1 MSNLFTLQNNLVI
14 DLFEIKLSD
23 FEGYFLFHGSK
34 NLTKDVVFQGRIYI
48 YIPSEIS
55 NLEYNSEGKQNR
67 PSLSIANVNNYIS
80 NIIKDRNDFL
90 GKRFYRKKILAK
102 DLDDSNFGGTNKN
115 TLGTNFFT
123 DYISLDTYIIHKKN
137 NESKEKVDFEL
148 ANILD
153 IDGLTCP
160 TRKIYNNTCQ
170 WQYRGCGCN
179 YGKFYGY
186 SGPVMKV
193 KQIQFSTLSSVTS
206 NTTLFGTFPTL
217 STHLLADTGVTF
229 DGTTT
234 KTTKNNV
241 ITTWL
246 KLTAWADQSGTSKTV
261 TLGGSPK
268 KYTNNGRLNNKQG
281 ILFNTT
287 DSLYVVKDYS
297 AINTTVFYV
306 SEMVDA
312 INVGGRMQRGLQAAY
327 NDCLLGYMAK
337 DGSSYAD
344 SAYFQNA
351 GAQFYCSYGSV
362 KAQLNN
368 PIVYGLVN
376 QLNTAN
382 NLFTKNGEI
391 VKSNVPPTTY
401 TSSNFNYPSINFD
414 TTILP
419 ASQYSEIVLYELIIF
434 EGTLTKKQVDA
445 VNNYLCTKYSIPYSS
460 VISYYETKSSADY
473 FTGNYAQEGNLGIPM
488 ADENNK
494 TFLATANPTISKF
507 DSYSLDKI
515 NYKGDYD
522 PNTLYVRGD
531 FVKIDA
537 NIDYDFNEPFIQKN
551 NETPSK
557 FFVLISENSSG
568 KNPFND
574 TINWKEDKCSKTL
587 NGCSLRFGDLGTLP
601 FGSFPGTV
609 SYEYRLPG

>member
-34 NLTKDVVFQGRIYI
+34 NLTKDVVFQGRTYI

-102 DLDDSNFGGTNKN
+102 DLDDSNFGGANKN
-115 TLGTNFFT
+115 TLGTNFT
-123 DYISLDTYIIHKKN
+123 QDYISLDTFIIHKKN
-137 NESKEKVDFEL
+137 NETKEKVDFEL

-160 TRKIYNNTCQ
+160 TRKVYNNTCH

-193 KQIQFSTLSSVTS
+193 KTIQFSTLSDVTS
-206 NTTLFGTFPTL
+206 STTLLGSFPTL
-217 STHLLADTGVTF
+217 STYLVGDAGVTF
-229 DGTTT
+229 TGSIDTYKNGV
-234 KTTKNNV
+234 KTT
-241 ITTWL
+241 WP

-261 TLGGSPK
+261 TIGGSPK
-268 KYTNNGRLNNKQG
+268 KYTNNGRLNGKQG
-281 ILFNTT
+281 ILFNIT
-287 DSLYVVKDYS
+287 DYFSVNYDCTAKD
-297 AINTTVFYV
+297 ITVFYV

-312 INVGGRMQRGLQAAY
+312 INVGGVKRRGLTAQY
-327 NDCLLGYMAK
+327 NDWLVGYWNTYK
-337 DGSSYAD
+337 DVVFLNPSFYV
-344 SAYFQNA
+344 SAA
-351 GAQFYCSYGSV
+351 SLTS
-362 KAQLNN
+362 QLNE
-368 PIVYGLVN
+368 PLVYGFSNKLSTN
-376 QLNTAN
+376 QNI
-382 NLFTKNGEI
+382 FTKNGETI
-391 VKSNVPPTTY
+391 KLNGTLLNGSN
-401 TSSNFNYPSINFD
+401 PSINGNY
-414 TTILP
+414 P
-419 ASQYSEIVLYELIIF
+419 GVNNYGSSQESEIVIYELIIF
-434 EGTLTKKQVDA
+434 EGILTKKQIDA
-445 VNNYLCTKYSIPYSS
+445 VNNYLCSKYA
-460 VISYYETKSSADY
+460 ISYPPSITFYQTKNSSDY
-473 FTGNYAQEGNLGIPM
+473 FSGPYAQDGNLGIPI

-494 TFLATANPTISKF
+494 TFLSTANPTVSKY
-507 DSYSLDKI
+507 DSYNLASLS
-515 NYKGDYD
+515 YKGDYD
-522 PNTLYVRGD
+522 PNVLYVKGD

-537 NIDYDFNEPFIQKN
+537 NIDYDFNEPYIQKN

-557 FFVLISENSSG
+557 FFVLISETSSG
-568 KNPFND
+568 KNPFNYTAD
-574 TINWKEDKCSKTL
+574 WKEDKCSKTL
-587 NGCSLRFGDLGTLP
+587 NGCNLRFGDLGTLP
-601 FGSFPGTV
+601 FGGFPGTV

>member
-34 NLTKDVVFQGRIYI
+34 NLTKDVVFQGRTYI

-179 YGKFYGY
+179 YGKLYGY
-186 SGPVMKV
+186 SGPVMKT
-193 KQIQFSTLSSVTS
+193 KKILFSTLSDVTS
-206 NTTLFGTFPTL
+206 NTSLFGTFPTL
-217 STHLLADTGVTF
+217 SAYLVADTGVTF
-229 DGTTT
+229 TGTTS
-234 KTTKNNV
+234 TTKNNV
-241 ITTWL
+241 TTNWP
-246 KLTAWADQSGTSKTV
+246 KLTAWTDQSGTPKTI
-261 TLGGSPK
+261 TLGGNPK
-268 KYTNNGRLNNKQG
+268 KYTNTGRLNNKQG
-281 ILFNTT
+281 ILFNTS
-287 DSLYVVKDYS
+287 DSIYIQKDYTS
-297 AINTTVFYV
+297 LDTTIFYV

-312 INVGGRMQRGLQAAY
+312 INIGGVKQRGLQAKY
-327 NDCLLGYMAK
+327 NDCILGAYAGY
-337 DGSSYAD
+337 DNVVYLDLTTGSA
-344 SAYFQNA
+344 A
-351 GAQFYCSYGSV
+351 FYITYGSIPC
-362 KAQLNN
+362 QLNS
-368 PIVYGLVN
+368 PSVYGLVN

-382 NLFTKNGEI
+382 NMFTKNGSLI
-391 VKSNVPPTTY
+391 KINGTQTDGTY
-401 TSSNFNYPSINFD
+401 PSRSFNNPSINN
-414 TTILP
+414 
-419 ASQYSEIVLYELIIF
+419 SSKGQYSEIVLYELIIF
-434 EGTLTKKQVDA
+434 EGALTKKQVDA

-460 VISYYETKSSADY
+460 TISYYETKNSIDY
-473 FTGNYAQEGNLGIPM
+473 FAGAYSQDGNLGMPI

-494 TFLATANPTISKF
+494 TFISSANPTISKF
-507 DSYSLDKI
+507 DTYGLD
-515 NYKGDYD
+515 NMSYKGDYD
-522 PNTLYVRGD
+522 PNTLYVKGD

-587 NGCSLRFGDLGTLP
+587 NGCTLRFGDLGTLP

-609 SYEYRLPG
+609 SYEYRLPGQ

>member
-1 MSNLFTLQNNLVI
+1 MSNIFTLQNNLVI

-34 NLTKDVVFQGRIYI
+34 NLTKDVVFQGRTYI

-102 DLDDSNFGGTNKN
+102 DLDDSNFGGTDKN

-137 NESKEKVDFEL
+137 NETKEKVDFEL

-160 TRKIYNNTCQ
+160 TRKVYNNTCQ

-229 DGTTT
+229 TGTTN
-234 KTTKNNV
+234 TTKNNV
-241 ITTWL
+241 TTTWS

-261 TLGGSPK
+261 TIGGNPK
-268 KYTNNGRLNNKQG
+268 KYTNSGRLNNKQG

-287 DSLYVVKDYS
+287 DSVYVQKDYTS
-297 AINTTVFYV
+297 LNTTIFYV

-312 INVGGRMQRGLQAAY
+312 INVGGIKQRGLQAKF
-327 NDCLLGYMAK
+327 NDCILGAY
-337 DGSSYAD
+337 GSYD
-344 SAYFQNA
+344 DVVYLDLTTGSAA
-351 GAQFYCSYGSV
+351 FYSTYGSV
-362 KAQLNN
+362 PCRLNS
-368 PIVYGLVN
+368 PSVYGLVN
-376 QLNTAN
+376 ELNTIN
-382 NLFTKNGEI
+382 NMFTKNGEV
-391 VKSNVPPTTY
+391 VKINSKQTDGTY
-401 TSSNFNYPSINFD
+401 PSKSFNNPSINNS
-414 TTILP
+414 TKG
-419 ASQYSEIVLYELIIF
+419 QYSEIVLYELIIF
-434 EGTLTKKQVDA
+434 EGVLTKKQVDA
-445 VNNYLCTKYSIPYSS
+445 VNNYLCTKYSVPYSS
-460 VISYYETKSSADY
+460 TISYYETKNSADY

-522 PNTLYVRGD
+522 PNTLYIKGD

-574 TINWKEDKCSKTL
+574 TTNWKEDKCSKTL
-587 NGCSLRFGDLGTLP
+587 NGCSLRFSDLGTLP

>member
-1 MSNLFTLQNNLVI
+1 MSNIFTLQNNLVI

-34 NLTKDVVFQGRIYI
+34 NLTKDVVFQGRTYI

-102 DLDDSNFGGTNKN
+102 DLDDSNFGGTDKN

-137 NESKEKVDFEL
+137 NETKEKVDFEL

-160 TRKIYNNTCQ
+160 TRKVYNNTCQ

-193 KQIQFSTLSSVTS
+193 KQILFSTLSSVTS
-206 NTTLFGTFPTL
+206 YAQLGTFPAL

-229 DGTTT
+229 TGTTN
-234 KTTKNNV
+234 TTKNNV
-241 ITTWL
+241 TTTWS
-246 KLTAWADQSGTSKTV
+246 KLTGWTDQSGTSKTI
-261 TLGGSPK
+261 TIAGSPK
-268 KYTNNGRLNNKQG
+268 KYTNTGRLNNKQG

-287 DSLYVVKDYS
+287 DSVYVQKDYTS
-297 AINTTVFYV
+297 LDTTIFYV

-312 INVGGRMQRGLQAAY
+312 INVGGIRKRGLQAR
-327 NDCLLGYMAK
+327 NNNCLLGMWNTYQ
-337 DGSSYAD
+337 DVVFLNTDWYVT
-344 SAYFQNA
+344 
-351 GAQFYCSYGSV
+351 YGSV
-362 KAQLNN
+362 PSRLNVRL
-368 PIVYGLVN
+368 VYGLVN
-376 QLNTAN
+376 QLNTTN
-382 NLFTKNGEI
+382 NIFTKNGQL
-391 VKSNVPPTTY
+391 VKLNSKLINGTNPSV
-401 TSSNFNYPSINFD
+401 SFNNPSINVGY
-414 TTILP
+414 
-419 ASQYSEIVLYELIIF
+419 SENSEIVLYELIIF
-434 EGTLTKKQVDA
+434 EGALTKAQVDA
-445 VNNYLCTKYSIPYSS
+445 VNNYLCTKYSVPYSS
-460 VISYYETKSSADY
+460 TISYYETKNSADY

-522 PNTLYVRGD
+522 PNTLYIKGD

-574 TINWKEDKCSKTL
+574 TANWKEDKCSKTL
-587 NGCSLRFGDLGTLP
+587 NGCSLRFSDLGTLP

>member
-1 MSNLFTLQNNLVI
+1 MSNIFTLQNNLVI

-34 NLTKDVVFQGRIYI
+34 NLTKDVVFQGRTYI

-102 DLDDSNFGGTNKN
+102 DLDDSNFGGTDKN

-137 NESKEKVDFEL
+137 NETKEKVDFEL

-160 TRKIYNNTCQ
+160 TRKVYNNTCQ

-229 DGTTT
+229 TGTID
-234 KTTKNNV
+234 TTKNNV
-241 ITTWL
+241 KTTWP
-246 KLTAWADQSGTSKTV
+246 KLTAWADQSGTSKTIAL
-261 TLGGSPK
+261 TGSPK
-268 KYTNNGRLNNKQG
+268 KYTNSGRLNNKQG
-281 ILFNTT
+281 ILFNTN
-287 DSLYVVKDYS
+287 DSVAVNYS
-297 AINTTVFYV
+297 YASSDITVFYV
-306 SEMVDA
+306 SEMVNA
-312 INVGGRMQRGLQAAY
+312 INANGVRRRGLTAQY
-327 NDCLLGYMAK
+327 NNWLLGYWN
-337 DGSSYAD
+337 SYCD
-344 SAYFQNA
+344 TAYFVSDWYVLY
-351 GAQFYCSYGSV
+351 GAVST
-362 KAQLNN
+362 QLNN

-376 QLNTAN
+376 KLNSTQN
-382 NLFTKNGEI
+382 IYTKNGDL
-391 VKSNVPPTTY
+391 VKLNSPLTNGSNPTA
-401 TSSNFNYPSINFD
+401 NPNYPGINV
-414 TTILP
+414 
-419 ASQYSEIVLYELIIF
+419 SGSNEESEIVLYELIIF
-434 EGTLTKKQVDA
+434 QGVLTKKQIDA

-473 FTGNYAQEGNLGIPM
+473 FTGSYAQEGNLGIPM

-574 TINWKEDKCSKTL
+574 TVNWKEDKCSKTL
-587 NGCSLRFGDLGTLP
+587 NGCSLRFSDLGTLP

>member
-1 MSNLFTLQNNLVI
+1 MSNIFTLQNNLVI

-34 NLTKDVVFQGRIYI
+34 NLTKDVVFQGRTYI

-102 DLDDSNFGGTNKN
+102 DLDDSNFGGVNKN
-115 TLGTNFFT
+115 TLGASFFN

-137 NESKEKVDFEL
+137 NETKEKVDFEL

-160 TRKIYNNTCQ
+160 TRKVYNNTCQ

-229 DGTTT
+229 TGTID
-234 KTTKNNV
+234 TTKNNV
-241 ITTWL
+241 KTTWP
-246 KLTAWADQSGTSKTV
+246 KLTAWADQSGTSKTIAL
-261 TLGGSPK
+261 TGSPK
-268 KYTNNGRLNNKQG
+268 KYTNSGRLNNKQG
-281 ILFNTT
+281 ILFNTN
-287 DSLYVVKDYS
+287 DSVAVNYS
-297 AINTTVFYV
+297 YASSDITVFYV
-306 SEMVDA
+306 SEMVNA
-312 INVGGRMQRGLQAAY
+312 INANGVRRRGLTAQY
-327 NDCLLGYMAK
+327 NNWLLGYWN
-337 DGSSYAD
+337 SYCD
-344 SAYFQNA
+344 TAYFVSDWYVLY
-351 GAQFYCSYGSV
+351 GAVST
-362 KAQLNN
+362 QLNN

-376 QLNTAN
+376 KLNSTQN
-382 NLFTKNGEI
+382 IYTKNGAL
-391 VKSNVPPTTY
+391 VKLNSPLTNGSNPTA
-401 TSSNFNYPSINFD
+401 NPNYPGINV
-414 TTILP
+414 
-419 ASQYSEIVLYELIIF
+419 SGSNEESEIVLYELIIF
-434 EGTLTKKQVDA
+434 QGVLTKKQIDA

-460 VISYYETKSSADY
+460 VISYYETKNSADY

-494 TFLATANPTISKF
+494 TFLATANPTVSKF

-522 PNTLYVRGD
+522 PNTLYIRGD

-574 TINWKEDKCSKTL
+574 TVNWKEDKCSKTL
-587 NGCSLRFGDLGTLP
+587 NGCSLRFSDLGTLP